1 MPTDSS
7 WGLLTWH
14 AGGKQDAGL
23 AIPAGASSGGGMQR
37 EGSREIKVAFAG
49 GAAPP
54 ADLTGMGRSPTPEIM
69 LEQRASRKL
78 PLKPLSSLDEDE

>member
-1 MPTDSS
+1 
-7 WGLLTWH
+7 
-14 AGGKQDAGL
+14 
-23 AIPAGASSGGGMQR
+23 MQR